1 MESAR
6 KRSDGGFGITL
17 IMDKYSLGYGRSVHK
32 EIKQAVDDL
41 QGLSLAKQAK
51 IKEILKGYANG
62 EIGIDEAYYDLLD
75 NDLIPMP
82 QRCGMHAKIQ
92 EDEGELREYIK
103 VRLFG

>member
-1 MESAR
+1 MNIYPAR
-6 KRSDGGFGITL
+6 
-17 IMDKYSLGYGRSVHK
+17 YERSVHE

-41 QGLSLAKQAK
+41 KGSSTDKHVK
-51 IKEILKGYANG
+51 IREILKSYADG

-92 EDEGELREYIK
+92 EDEGELKEYIK
-103 VRLFG
+103 SHLFS